1 MVVVAGTLE
10 NIDLE
15 RFRSGQKRDILNE
28 TVHPKWEKGVGNSA
42 SIYYDVG
49 LLLLK
54 EVNIKRQFNL
64 SYYQKLD
71 VCLSCVCMIVSP
83 LALSPL

>member
-1 MVVVAGTLE
+1 MVVAGTLE

-49 LLLLK
+49 LVFLK
-54 EVNIKRQFNL
+54 EVSDKMQYYLINKKKFRLSNSPEKFWQF
-64 SYYQKLD
+64 
-71 VCLSCVCMIVSP
+71 VCQPEVS
-83 LALSPL
+83 L